1 MKFVPASETVED
13 NCSTMIPD
21 PKPQPVVFH
30 ALDRDADVEV
40 SVRNL
45 PHWFQADAAIFVTFR
60 TADSLPKEVIQRMIA
75 ELCEWLRNHGL
86 PV

>member
-1 MKFVPASETVED
+1 
-13 NCSTMIPD
+13 MIPD

-60 TADSLPKEVIQRMIA
+60 TRTPCPKK
-75 ELCEWLRNHGL
+75 LSCE
-86 PV
+86 